1 MHRSSPVHADVFSH
15 LPALLMRELDAPDV
29 AALLDRLLAAG
40 WRAGQLRHR
49 VGAAPAQGSVAADA
63 VHLRGLLEQ
72 LLAGP
77 CPDAARAQ
85 EVAVAEERRRWLA
98 ATAPRPASPEVRSA
112 SLAAIR
118 AGLKGAP
125 APRPA
130 REPRRRPSCS
140 LCAAQGV
147 YFVTREVHLC
157 PRCVEVL
164 ATGSARLAPSAT
176 VPTTGPSTVP
186 TRATG

>member
-1 MHRSSPVHADVFSH
+1 MHRSSPVHPDVFSH
-15 LPALLMRELDAPDV
+15 LPALLMREMDAPDV
-29 AALLDRLLAAG
+29 AELLDRLLAAG

-72 LLAGP
+72 LLAAP
-77 CPDAARAQ
+77 CPDVVRAQ
-85 EVAVAEERRRWLA
+85 ELAAAEQSRRWREQ
-98 ATAPRPASPEVRSA
+98 TAPRPASAEVQQAHLS
-112 SLAAIR
+112 AIR

-130 REPRRRPSCS
+130 PMPRLRPACS
-140 LCAAQGV
+140 LCAAEGA

-157 PRCVEVL
+157 RRCVAVMASGE
-164 ATGSARLAPSAT
+164 ARLS
-176 VPTTGPSTVP
+176 TTG
-186 TRATG
+186 